1 MTSKDLTRLR
11 PQEIA
16 IGIASGLL
24 AAVVGLAIT
33 AALAEEAANG
43 LVMHFFFGAVVG
55 ISFAWLFRP
64 APLNYAESLMSG
76 LAFGLLW
83 WVVLS
88 LSLVPIV
95 MGEGPQWE
103 VGTAASAFPALI
115 AWLFEGAT
123 AGLAYRVLSDAA
135 FRYVGLPDEPVERP
149 KDFSVRHRIVIVGG
163 GFAGV
168 TAAQHLERLFAGD
181 ESVLITLVSNTNHL
195 LFTPMLSEVT
205 AGGIEA
211 QHIITPLRAFFRR
224 AQVTRGEVQ
233 AIDFGKRQVSLAT
246 DGESSLAVPFD
257 HLVLALGSVTSFF
270 GLKGVEAEAFAFKSL
285 EDAILLRN
293 HVIEMLERADPEP
306 DSDKRKALVTFVVAG
321 GGFAGTELIGGL
333 NDFVRGSLWF
343 YPNINPDE
351 VSLILVHSGERIMPE
366 LSANQAQFAFERLKA
381 RGVTFKLRTRLA
393 DAPPGMVMLS
403 DGEEIRSET
412 VVWTAGASPHPL
424 VRGLGLELDQRGAVK
439 ADATLAVVGHCDV
452 WAVGDCAAVL
462 NSRTGEPCPPT
473 AQHAVRQ
480 AATLAR
486 NIHAVIRGGKTKP
499 FSYRSLGSFAILGHQ
514 TACGDV
520 CGIRFCGLFAWWLWR
535 TIYLLKLPSL
545 EKKIRVALDWTVDLF
560 FPRDIVQTVTF
571 RQPRKSVEAAR
582 GMDSYVRA
590 RKVI

>member
-1 MTSKDLTRLR
+1 MTRLR
-11 PQEIA
+11 PQEIT

-24 AAVVGLAIT
+24 AAFVGLAII
-33 AALAEEAANG
+33 AVRADEAANG

-55 ISFAWLFRP
+55 IGFAWLFRP

-83 WVVLS
+83 WVILS
-88 LSLVPIV
+88 LNLIPIV

-103 VGTAASAFPALI
+103 VEAAASAFPALI
-115 AWLFEGAT
+115 TWLFEGAII
-123 AGLAYRVLSDAA
+123 GLAYRVLSDVA
-135 FRYVGLPDEPVERP
+135 FRYVGLPDEPVERLQ
-149 KDFSVRHRIVIVGG
+149 DFSVRHRIVIVGG

-168 TAAQHLERLFAGD
+168 TTAQHLERLFSGD
-181 ESVLITLVSNTNHL
+181 ESVRITLIGNTNHF

-233 AIDFGKRQVSLAT
+233 AIDFGKRQVKLAT
-246 DGESSLAVPFD
+246 DGESSLAIPFD
-257 HLVLALGSVTSFF
+257 HLVLALGSATNFF
-270 GLKGVEAEAFAFKSL
+270 GLTGVEGQAFTFKSL

-293 HVIEMLERADPEP
+293 HVIEMLERADAEP

-351 VSLILVHSGERIMPE
+351 VALILVHSGERIMPE
-366 LSANQAQFAFERLKA
+366 LSAKQAQFAFERLKA
-381 RGVTFKLRTRLA
+381 RGVMFKLRTRLVA
-393 DAPPGMVMLS
+393 AHPGMVMLI
-403 DGEEIRSET
+403 DDEEIRTET

-439 ADATLAVVGHCDV
+439 TDATLAVVGRSNV

-462 NSRTGEPCPPT
+462 NSWTGEPCPPT

-486 NIHAVIRGGKTKP
+486 NIHAVIRGGKTKR
-499 FSYRSLGSFAILGHQ
+499 FSYRSLGSFAVLGYQ
-514 TACGDV
+514 TACADV

-545 EKKIRVALDWTVDLF
+545 EKRIRVALDWTVDLF
-560 FPRDIVQTVTF
+560 FPRDIVQTMGSH
-571 RQPRKSVEAAR
+571 RPRKSVEAAR
-582 GMDSYVRA
+582 DMVSHVRA
-590 RKVI
+590 RKII